1 MGRVQVGSGIDRI
14 YRLYREEDLT
24 LRKRRANREDVR
36 TRAPILIEAR
46 VNRRHLFWL
55 ACKSLPGSGF
65 GCYVRDQT
73 AGGQRLRAFNVVD
86 DASRDCVATIP
97 GRRFGGFRLG
107 S

>member
-24 LRKRRANREDVR
+24 LRKRRANREAVR

-46 VNRRHLFWL
+46 VNGRHLFWL

-73 AGGQRLRAFNVVD
+73 AGAQRLRAFYVVAD
-86 DASRDCVATIP
+86 VSRDCVATIP